1 MNFKPAG
8 SGQFNRDVL
17 KFIKAKGIKHII
29 GIDRGERHLLYLT
42 MIDLKGRIVEQFSL
56 NSVASNPNNPDFKQ
70 DYNTLLAI
78 KEGDRL
84 NARRN
89 WSTIENIKELK
100 QGYLSQIVHL
110 LSKMMIENDAILVLE
125 NLNSGFMR
133 GRQKVEKSVY
143 LKFEK
148 MLIDKLNKTEATNRA
163 KIRQYEKELGTLR
176 TIMKG
181 YIVQIDSLNTLN
193 KRLTA
198 DAAAARREAAE
209 SRRVSEELTQQ
220 VENLSSQVNAGK
232 VLKGRAI
239 SLHGHYNNNKV
250 GDRHS
255 RVRYMTA
262 NVTLVENSLADHGPV
277 RVYVRVKDPE
287 GTLLLNNESVDFS
300 VNGISMQATA
310 SREVDYEGN
319 EVDLS
324 IFINDTGEFVKGVY
338 TLEVYTD
345 KSLLGRAECM
355 LR

>member
-1 MNFKPAG
+1 MTEDPLERIEREERERKENKGPRTMMTILAAVAA
-8 SGQFNRDVL
+8 VL
-17 KFIKAKGIKHII
+17 A
-29 GIDRGERHLLYLT
+29 
-42 MIDLKGRIVEQFSL
+42 
-56 NSVASNPNNPDFKQ
+56 
-70 DYNTLLAI
+70 
-78 KEGDRL
+78 
-84 NARRN
+84 
-89 WSTIENIKELK
+89 
-100 QGYLSQIVHL
+100 
-110 LSKMMIENDAILVLE
+110 LVLGYMLYQRNSLVKDLE
-125 NLNSGFMR
+125 SEKADLAQQMVELQSDFANLNSDYEAINHQLDTSR
-133 GRQKVEKSVY
+133 EQVA
-143 LKFEK
+143 

-239 SLHGHYNNNKV
+239 SLLGHYNNNKV

-300 VNGISMQATA
+300 VNGVSLQATA